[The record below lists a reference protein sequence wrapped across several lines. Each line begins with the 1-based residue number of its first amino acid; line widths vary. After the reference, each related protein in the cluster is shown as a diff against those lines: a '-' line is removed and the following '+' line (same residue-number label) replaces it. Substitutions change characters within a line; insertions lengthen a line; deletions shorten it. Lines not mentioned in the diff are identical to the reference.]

1 MSLLNSRGLERAL
14 LTVILSGSQAQAV
27 HATEV
32 ESVTLPGGR
41 VMVVA
46 STRVYVAPAYVPSIR
61 NVEFLMGLR
70 EKGLALP
77 RVLFDQTG
85 AARVLLC
92 REGYPVFGTG
102 RGTFSAMLERGL
114 NTESTMAGLL
124 NSQVPPLRAT
134 LDEIGLEPGT
144 QVGTQ
149 QWRLK
154 LTLWPFEQ
162 APVPVQHTHTFAAS
176 AFVPQGCND
185 AVAALTPALQETL
198 WVLYGSAGL
207 EAAARP

>member
-1 MSLLNSRGLERAL
+1 MSLVKSRGSKAAL
-14 LTVILSGSQAQAV
+14 LMAILSGSLAQAA

-41 VMVVA
+41 VMVVSSA
-46 STRVYVAPAYVPSIR
+46 RVYVAPAYQPSIR

-92 REGYPVFGTG
+92 RGAYPVFGPG
-102 RGTFSAMLERGL
+102 RGSFSAMLEQGL
-114 NTESTMAGLL
+114 NTESTLAGLL
-124 NSQVPPLRAT
+124 NGQVPPLRAT
-134 LDEIGLEPGT
+134 LDDMALEPGT

-149 QWRLK
+149 QWRFK

-162 APVPVQHTHTFAAS
+162 APVQVQHTHPFIAS
-176 AFVPQGCND
+176 DFLPQGCHD
-185 AVAALTPALQETL
+185 ALAALRPALQEVL

>member
-1 MSLLNSRGLERAL
+1 MSLLKSRGLERAL
-14 LTVILSGSQAQAV
+14 LTAILSGSLAHAAR
-27 HATEV
+27 ATEV

-41 VMVVA
+41 VMVVSSA
-46 STRVYVAPAYVPSIR
+46 RVYVAPAYQPSIR

-70 EKGLALP
+70 HKGLALP

-102 RGTFSAMLERGL
+102 RDTFSAMLERGL
-114 NTESTMAGLL
+114 NTESSMAGLL
-124 NSQVPPLRAT
+124 NDKVPPLRAT
-134 LDEIGLEPGT
+134 LDELALEPGA

-162 APVPVQHTHTFAAS
+162 APVPVQHTHTFVAS
-176 AFVPQGCND
+176 AFLPQGCND
-185 AVAALTPALQETL
+185 AVAALTPALQESL

-207 EAAARP
+207 ESAARP